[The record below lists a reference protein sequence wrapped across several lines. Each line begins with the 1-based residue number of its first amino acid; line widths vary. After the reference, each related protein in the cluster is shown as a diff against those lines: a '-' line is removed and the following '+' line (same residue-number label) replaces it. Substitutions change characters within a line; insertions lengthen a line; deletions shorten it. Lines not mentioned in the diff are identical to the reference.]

1 MFVVEY
7 LMTAFNKDGGI
18 IEQERNTKYF
28 DDLDKA
34 MRKYQSTYYFL
45 CDWESSSDA
54 WDVYVVSLFGG
65 SELLKMQTIRHKE
78 D

>member
-28 DDLDKA
+28 DDIDKS
-34 MRKYQSTYYFL
+34 MKEYHRTYYFL
-45 CDWESSSDA
+45 CDLESSSDA

>member
-7 LMTAFNKDGGI
+7 LMTAFNEDGGI

-34 MRKYQSTYYFL
+34 MRKYQSTYDFL
-45 CDWESSSDA
+45 CNWEQQFLI

>member
-45 CDWESSSDA
+45 CEQESSSDA

>member
-7 LMTAFNKDGGI
+7 LMTAFDDDGGI

-28 DDLDKA
+28 DDLKQAMSEYDK
-34 MRKYQSTYYFL
+34 TYEFL
-45 CDWESSSDA
+45 CDYDSDA
-54 WDVYVVSLFGG
+54 WDVYVASLFGG
-65 SELLKMQTIRHKE
+65 SELLKMQTFRHKE

>member
-7 LMTAFNKDGGI
+7 LMTAFNEDGGI

-28 DDLDKA
+28 DDFDKA
-34 MRKYQSTYYFL
+34 MRKYQSTYDFL

-54 WDVYVVSLFGG
+54 WDVYVLSLFGG

>member
-7 LMTAFNKDGGI
+7 LMTTFNEDGGI

-34 MRKYQSTYYFL
+34 MKEYNSTYYFL
-45 CDWESSSDA
+45 CDWESDSDA

>member
-7 LMTAFNKDGGI
+7 LMTAFNEDGGI

-34 MRKYQSTYYFL
+34 VKKYHGTYYSL
-45 CDWESSSDA
+45 CDLESSSDA
-54 WDVYVVSLFGG
+54 WDVCVVSLFGG

>member
-28 DDLDKA
+28 DDIDKA
-34 MRKYQSTYYFL
+34 MKEYNRTYYFL
-45 CDWESSSDA
+45 CDLKSSSDA

-65 SELLKMQTIRHKE
+65 SELLKMQTIRHK
-78 D
+78 DD

>member
-34 MRKYQSTYYFL
+34 MNKYHSTYYFL
-45 CDWESSSDA
+45 CDLESSSDA

>member
-1 MFVVEY
+1 MFIVEY

-34 MRKYQSTYYFL
+34 MERYNKTREFL
-45 CDWESSSDA
+45 CDYESDA
-54 WDVYVVSLFGG
+54 WDVYVISLFGG
-65 SELLKMQTIRHKE
+65 SELLKMETIRP
-78 D
+78 

>member
-7 LMTAFNKDGGI
+7 LMTAFNEDGGI

-28 DDLDKA
+28 DDLKQAMNCYDK
-34 MRKYQSTYYFL
+34 TYEFL
-45 CDWESSSDA
+45 CDYDSDA
-54 WDVYVVSLFGG
+54 WDVYVLSIFGG
-65 SELLKMQTIRHKE
+65 SELLKMQSFRPKE

>member
-7 LMTAFNKDGGI
+7 LMTAFNEDGGI

-34 MRKYQSTYYFL
+34 MREYQSTYDFL
-45 CDWESSSDA
+45 CNWEQQSLI
-54 WDVYVVSLFGG
+54 WDVYVISLFGG

>member
-7 LMTAFNKDGGI
+7 LMTAFNEDGGI

-34 MRKYQSTYYFL
+34 MKEYNGTYYFL

-54 WDVYVVSLFGG
+54 WDVYVLSLFGG
-65 SELLKMQTIRHKE
+65 NELLKMQTIRHKE

>member
-7 LMTAFNKDGGI
+7 LMTAFNEDGGI

-34 MRKYQSTYYFL
+34 MKEYNGTYYFL

-54 WDVYVVSLFGG
+54 WDVYVVSIFGG

>member
-7 LMTAFNKDGGI
+7 LMTAFNENGGI

-34 MRKYQSTYYFL
+34 MKEYNGTYYFL

-54 WDVYVVSLFGG
+54 WDVYVLSLFGG
-65 SELLKMQTIRHKE
+65 NELLKMQTIRHKE

>member
-7 LMTAFNKDGGI
+7 LMTAFNEDGGI

-28 DDLDKA
+28 DDLKQAMNCYDK
-34 MRKYQSTYYFL
+34 TYEFL
-45 CDWESSSDA
+45 CDYDSDA
-54 WDVYVVSLFGG
+54 WDVYVLSIFGG
-65 SELLKMQTIRHKE
+65 SELLKMQSFRHKE

>member
-7 LMTAFNKDGGI
+7 LMTAFNEDGGI

-28 DDLDKA
+28 DDLDEA
-34 MRKYQSTYYFL
+34 MKKYHSTYYFL
-45 CDWESSSDA
+45 CDCESSSDA
-54 WDVYVVSLFGG
+54 WDVYVISIFGG

>member
-45 CDWESSSDA
+45 CDLESSSDG

>member
-7 LMTAFNKDGGI
+7 LMTAFDDDGGI

-28 DDLDKA
+28 DDLKQAMSKYDK
-34 MRKYQSTYYFL
+34 TYEFL
-45 CDWESSSDA
+45 CDYDSDA
-54 WDVYVVSLFGG
+54 WDVYVISIFGG